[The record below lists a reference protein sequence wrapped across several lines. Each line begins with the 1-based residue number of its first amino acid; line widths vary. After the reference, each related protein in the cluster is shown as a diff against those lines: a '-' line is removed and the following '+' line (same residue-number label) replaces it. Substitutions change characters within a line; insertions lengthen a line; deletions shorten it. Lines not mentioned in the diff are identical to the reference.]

1 MAENYSVKAT
11 LSAADRNFTSTMK
24 NAQKSCDSLGSKL
37 KSGLSFGIFTG
48 IGQRAFDTLVSG
60 AGSLITEID
69 SSNAAWKTFSK
80 NMQIIGKSDK
90 EISGVQK
97 TLQKF
102 AEKTIYSSSDMA
114 TTYAQLEAVGVKA
127 TDKLVT
133 GFGGLAAAAE
143 NPQQAMKTL
152 SMQATQMA
160 AKPKVAWQ
168 DFKLMLEQTPAGIA
182 AVAKEMGM
190 STSELVSKV
199 QDGKVK
205 TEDFFNA
212 IKKVGNNKDFSK
224 LATEA
229 KTVGQA
235 MDGLKETV
243 GNKLTPAFDV
253 MSQLAIKGVNKIADA
268 LGDIDGQKIAKD
280 LSTFIKKATPYWKKF
295 CSVAKSVAKVLKK
308 VIDFFL
314 DHSEAISKTIP
325 YILGAVAAYKGFKV
339 VKSAATHMSNFAK
352 SISKLTG
359 SKMKGLGKN
368 LDDIAGGTTK
378 VGDASAQSS
387 QSMLAS
393 AKAFMMIGAG
403 VLMAAGGFSLLALS
417 AVQLANAGPLAIGVM
432 FGLVAA
438 LGALTVGIM
447 AFMKTISSSPAQ
459 IASTSK
465 MLLALGAAVLLV
477 SAGFLIMSYAAT
489 NIANAGAPAIAVFF
503 GMVAAIAALTA
514 VFATFSTQLTAG
526 ATGFI
531 ALGAALLMAA
541 AAMGIMA
548 LSAVM
553 LANAGTPAIIAM
565 VALTACLAALVAIFA
580 VMAPALTAGAVG
592 LLAFGAAILLVGAGA
607 LLASVG
613 LMIVANS
620 LPLISQ
626 YGLQS
631 AINIALLGAALIVF
645 AVGALAAGVA
655 IVALSVGLAAFAV
668 TLTLAAA
675 GSLLLAAGLL
685 ALGVGGLV
693 AGVGMALVMASLATV
708 TALLPLAA
716 SSSLL
721 LAAGFVALLASSAGV
736 SATLLLATAAL
747 LALSGGMVAAVA
759 TTVAFA
765 AGMIA
770 AVAAVAALALALK
783 LVNSSMKSIAN
794 NAKTTAKSLL
804 SMKKSISV
812 VESGLKALGDKAK
825 AAVNKLISAFKGGT
839 PSATAAGTALA
850 NGFNNGLTSG
860 FLQSPAIA
868 SIAIQS
874 VYMSLNSGSTLAYAA
889 GANISKGFAQGMLS
903 QLSTI
908 EKAAAKMAAAADKAV
923 KAKAKIHSPSR
934 VAKKEGGYWGSG
946 LALGML
952 DKVKEVWKAAQKLI
966 DIPVFEAPS
975 INFAYA
981 GVMSSD
987 YEYYRNNEYTVVV
1000 PVEIDGKEVAKVT
1013 APYTEEELNKRQRR
1027 ENRKNGKV

>member
-11 LSAADRNFTSTMK
+11 LSAVDKNFSSTMK
-24 NAQKSCDSLGSKL
+24 GAQKSCDSLGSKL

-48 IGQRAFDTLVSG
+48 IGQRAFDVVTNGASDLV
-60 AGSLITEID
+60 AEISE
-69 SSNAAWKTFSK
+69 SSAAWKTFNG
-80 NMQIIGKSDK
+80 NMSMLGKSQGEIDK
-90 EISGVQK
+90 VQK
-97 TLQKF
+97 KLQTF
-102 AEKTIYSSSDMA
+102 AQKTVYSSSDMA
-114 TTYAQLEAVGVKA
+114 TTYAQLEAVGVKS

-152 SMQATQMA
+152 STQATQMA
-160 AKPKVAWQ
+160 AKPTVAWQ

-190 STSELVSKV
+190 STSQLVTKV

-212 IKKVGNNKDFSK
+212 IKKVGNNKEFSK

-229 KTVGQA
+229 KTVDQA

-243 GNKLTPAFDV
+243 GNKLTLAFNVLSD
-253 MSQLAIKGVNKIADA
+253 LAIKGVNKIADA
-268 LGDIDGQKIAKD
+268 LDGIDGQKIAD
-280 LSTFIKKATPYWKKF
+280 NVSNFIKKATPYWEQF
-295 CSVAKSVAKVLKK
+295 CDIAKQVGKALGK

-314 DHSEAISKTIP
+314 DHAEAISKAIP

-378 VGDASAQSS
+378 VGGASAKSS
-387 QSMLAS
+387 RSMLAS

-403 VLMAAGGFSLLALS
+403 VLLAAGGFALLALS
-417 AVQLANAGPLAIGVM
+417 AIQLANAGPLAIGVM
-432 FGLVAA
+432 FGLVTA
-438 LGALTVGIM
+438 LGALTIGIM
-447 AFMKTISSSPAQ
+447 AFLKTVTMSPAKLAALSQ
-459 IASTSK
+459 V
-465 MLLALGAAVLLV
+465 LLSLGAAVLLV

-565 VALTACLAALVAIFA
+565 VALTACLAAMVVVFA
-580 VMAPALTAGAVG
+580 AMAPALTAGAIG
-592 LLAFGAAILLVGAGA
+592 LLAFGAAILLVGTGA

-613 LMIVANS
+613 LLLIANS
-620 LPLISQ
+620 LPLISE
-626 YGLQS
+626 YGLSS
-631 AINIALLGAALIVF
+631 AVNIAALGVALLAFAAGATVAGAALI
-645 AVGALAAGVA
+645 
-655 IVALSVGLAAFAV
+655 ALSLGLTAAALS
-668 TLTLAAA
+668 LTLAAA
-675 GSLLLAAGLL
+675 GALLLTAGLIALGASGLIAGAGMILLAAVLPTIT
-685 ALGVGGLV
+685 
-693 AGVGMALVMASLATV
+693 S
-708 TALLPLAA
+708 LLPNAA
-716 SSSLL
+716 SSALMLS
-721 LAAGFVALLASSAGV
+721 AAFMALMASSAAT
-736 SATLLLATAAL
+736 SATLLIITAAMI
-747 LALSGGMVAAVA
+747 ALTAGAIASTAG
-759 TTVAFA
+759 TVAFGVAMLA
-765 AGMIA
+765 ACVGVLAM
-770 AVAAVAALALALK
+770 AVALEAVD
-783 LVNSSMKSIAN
+783 SSMGSIQKSASS
-794 NAKTTAKSLL
+794 TEKSLN
-804 SMKKSISV
+804 SMTSAVSI
-812 VESGLKALGDKAK
+812 VESGLKALGDMAED
-825 AAVNKLISAFKGGT
+825 AIDSLTSAFDRGE
-839 PSATAAGTALA
+839 SDALQSGKDISKA
-850 NGFNNGLTSG
+850 LNDGLESGFNKI
-860 FLQSPAIA
+860 P
-868 SIAIQS
+868 SISSKATRNVFI
-874 VYMSLNSGSTLAYAA
+874 SLNKGVSLAKMA

-903 QLSTI
+903 QLSVI
-908 EKAAAKMAAAADKAV
+908 QSAASKMAAAADKAV

-934 VAKKEGGYWGSG
+934 VAKKEGGYWASG

-952 DKVKEVWKAAQKLI
+952 DNLKDVWKAAQKLV
-966 DIPVFEAPS
+966 DIPAFEAPTLD
-975 INFAYA
+975 FAYA
-981 GVMSSD
+981 GEMSSD